1 MNVSISKVG
10 PERSKLRCLAGE
22 LLVAIC
28 VQLPG
33 PLAAQTNPVS
43 FPIDLATALRL
54 AGAQNLDVQI
64 AREKLAEAKA
74 NQDSAQL
81 QFFPRLA
88 PGIAYRRHDNQI
100 QDVAGSII
108 DVHKQSYAPGIAL
121 AAQLD
126 LGDAIYKSLAAK
138 QLVKAA
144 DFALQAQR
152 QESVTAAA
160 LGYFDLAF
168 ARAAIGVAREAVR
181 ISTNYQAQLAVAV
194 DAGLAFKG
202 DLLRVQ
208 VQSER
213 NQQFLRQA
221 VENERTA
228 GARLAQTLHL
238 DPSIALDPGEGDL
251 VAISLIETN
260 ASLLF
265 LLNQAVIDRPELH
278 QSQSLSAAAREA
290 KKGVQYGPWIPTV
303 GAQVFVG
310 GLGGG
315 KGGDL
320 GNFGDQEDYFF
331 GLSWKIGP
339 GGIFDRSRQR
349 SFDARLK
356 STELTTAK
364 VRDDITRQVVEAYS
378 RWQSQQDQMSAA
390 TRGLAA
396 AVESL
401 RLTQS
406 RKEFGVGIVLET
418 ITAEQDLTRARQDY
432 LKTIVQFNQSQFSL
446 RQAVGGK

>member
-1 MNVSISKVG
+1 MRTSDSFSTCGTRRGWGVLFSI
-10 PERSKLRCLAGE
+10 AA
-22 LLVAIC
+22 LL
-28 VQLPG
+28 
-33 PLAAQTNPVS
+33 LAAGAFGQPTNSAYV
-43 FPIDLATALRL
+43 IDLATSLKL

-81 QFFPRLA
+81 QFFPWLST
-88 PGIAYRRHDNQI
+88 GIAYRRHDNQI

-108 DVHKQSYAPGIAL
+108 DVHKQSYAPGGAL
-121 AAQLD
+121 TAQLD

-144 DFALQAQR
+144 DFALQAQ
-152 QESVTAAA
+152 QQDSVAAAA
-160 LGYFDLAF
+160 LGYLDLAF

-181 ISTNYQAQLAVAV
+181 ISTNYHAQLVVAV
-194 DAGLAFKG
+194 DVGLAFKG

-213 NQQFLRQA
+213 NQQLLRQA
-221 VENERTA
+221 IENQRAA

-238 DPSIALDPGEGDL
+238 DPSIALEPGEDD
-251 VAISLIETN
+251 VVPISLIATN
-260 ASLLF
+260 VNLLSLLS
-265 LLNQAVIDRPELH
+265 QAVADRPELR

-290 KKGVQYGPWIPTV
+290 KKGVQYGPWIPSI

-315 KGGDL
+315 QGGDL
-320 GNFGDQEDYFF
+320 GNFGNQEDYFV
-331 GLSWKIGP
+331 GLSWKFGP

-349 SFDARLK
+349 SSDARLK
-356 STELTTAK
+356 SSELNTAK
-364 VRDDITRQVVEAYS
+364 VRDEISRQVVEAFA
-378 RWQSQQDQMSAA
+378 RWQSQQDQMIAA
-390 TRGLAA
+390 GRALAA
-396 AVESL
+396 AAESL

-406 RKEFGVGIVLET
+406 RKEFGVGIVLEN
-418 ITAEQDLTRARQDY
+418 ITAEQDLTRSRQDY
-432 LKTIVQFNQSQFSL
+432 LKTITQFNQAQFSL
-446 RQAVGGK
+446 RQAIGAK